1 MQPAF
6 VSAAK
11 IAATLTPALRATDG
25 VIRIT
30 GIGDHLR
37 PEWLITI
44 TGMRSLGSRPVF
56 RGSDARNRRRS
67 YVELSAAENAL
78 RDPTTRREMSFGL
91 CKIGHTPVKRLRLNC
106 VCENYEMSSHA
117 TLCA

>member
-25 VIRIT
+25 VITIT

-37 PEWLITI
+37 PEWPITI
-44 TGMRSLGSRPVF
+44 TGMRIPAFGTSKPEVVRRLPRAVQKMCEPLHTAAIFQVGAATGRSRPKLLCE
-56 RGSDARNRRRS
+56 GS
-67 YVELSAAENAL
+67 
-78 RDPTTRREMSFGL
+78 F
-91 CKIGHTPVKRLRLNC
+91 
-106 VCENYEMSSHA
+106 
-117 TLCA
+117 

>member
-25 VIRIT
+25 VITIT

-37 PEWLITI
+37 PEWPITI
-44 TGMRSLGSRPVF
+44 TGIRTMGSHG
-56 RGSDARNRRRS
+56 GS
-67 YVELSAAENAL
+67 
-78 RDPTTRREMSFGL
+78 
-91 CKIGHTPVKRLRLNC
+91 
-106 VCENYEMSSHA
+106 
-117 TLCA
+117 

>member
-25 VIRIT
+25 VITIT

-37 PEWLITI
+37 PEWPITI
-44 TGMRSLGSRPVF
+44 TGIRTS
-56 RGSDARNRRRS
+56 
-67 YVELSAAENAL
+67 
-78 RDPTTRREMSFGL
+78 SFGQGTMR
-91 CKIGHTPVKRLRLNC
+91 KILN
-106 VCENYEMSSHA
+106 VYVG
-117 TLCA
+117 

>member
-25 VIRIT
+25 VITIT

-37 PEWLITI
+37 PEWPITI
-44 TGMRSLGSRPVF
+44 TGMRSRRHERLAEEPHVTAMSLTKEADFLGQS
-56 RGSDARNRRRS
+56 
-67 YVELSAAENAL
+67 
-78 RDPTTRREMSFGL
+78 
-91 CKIGHTPVKRLRLNC
+91 
-106 VCENYEMSSHA
+106 SSHLGLPA
-117 TLCA
+117 

>member
-25 VIRIT
+25 VITIT

-37 PEWLITI
+37 PEWPITI
-44 TGMRSLGSRPVF
+44 TGMRNQWDDPADCGRHGHQAD
-56 RGSDARNRRRS
+56 RGEGGRQ
-67 YVELSAAENAL
+67 
-78 RDPTTRREMSFGL
+78 
-91 CKIGHTPVKRLRLNC
+91 
-106 VCENYEMSSHA
+106 SSQ
-117 TLCA
+117 